1 MNILDAFLGI
11 NLDDDSTG
19 TSWWEEAVFRGLE
32 REGIDDQ
39 SEEREATDPVV

>member
-32 REGIDDQ
+32 RDDQ